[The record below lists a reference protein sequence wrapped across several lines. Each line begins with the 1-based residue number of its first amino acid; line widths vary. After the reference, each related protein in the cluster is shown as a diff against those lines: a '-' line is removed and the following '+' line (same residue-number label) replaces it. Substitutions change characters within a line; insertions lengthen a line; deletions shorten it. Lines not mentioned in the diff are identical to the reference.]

1 MVKRAGFNSGGSAE
15 ICSWGLIGKLS
26 SYNKAIIMSKIQL
39 KYIKS
44 KGYLFKYLIF
54 KETWLVETECIP
66 TRSILFEQISL
77 NSTFYFVLM

>member
-1 MVKRAGFNSGGSAE
+1 
-15 ICSWGLIGKLS
+15 
-26 SYNKAIIMSKIQL
+26 MSKIQL

-54 KETWLVETECIP
+54 KETLLVETECIP
-66 TRSILFEQISL
+66 TRSILFEQMSL